1 MANPSIIR
9 PANINADVVLELG
22 GHQSAQQ
29 LRRLQAKLT
38 TTAREIQGLITGGYS
53 LHGRI
58 GVTLSADQIQLLHD
72 AATLIE
78 SVGLNIKPA
87 KEKRQRNEVL
97 AKTRQKD
104 REREAKQLVASTY
117 PLPSATV
124 EQKLE
129 IIRLVLVHSRAGCFQ
144 PFYTSVEMSLRL
156 RNYVTS
162 PPKSHFY
169 NGKKNYWEDKVE
181 AFGSELREEVE
192 LYLATDD
199 GKSVLERFNA
209 LQKGVHKAR
218 ANVLEN
224 PYDMETL
231 RLWAGVLSDAQL
243 RRTGK

>member
-1 MANPSIIR
+1 MANPSITR

-22 GHQSAQQ
+22 SHQSAQQ

-38 TTAREIQGLITGGYS
+38 TTAREIQGLIAGGYS

-58 GVTLSADQIQLLHD
+58 GVTLSAEQIQLLHD
-72 AATLIE
+72 AAKLIE
-78 SVGLNIKPA
+78 SVGLNIGHV
-87 KEKRQRNEVL
+87 KEKRQRNEVS
-97 AKTRQKD
+97 AKTLEKE

-117 PLPSATV
+117 PLLSATL

-144 PFYTSVEMSLRL
+144 PFYTPVEMSLRL
-156 RNYVTS
+156 RNYVTC

-169 NGKKNYWEDKVE
+169 RGQNNYWENKVE

-192 LYLATDD
+192 LYLTTDD
-199 GKSVLERFNA
+199 GKSVQERFDT
-209 LQKGVHKAR
+209 LQMEVQKAR
-218 ANVLEN
+218 ATVLNTAHEI
-224 PYDMETL
+224 ETL
-231 RLWAGVLSDAQL
+231 RLWAAVLSDAQL